1 MTARDN
7 VRSSDK
13 SQLSR
18 GRYVAATNILR
29 GAGVIATI
37 TAGVLILRPSGLI
50 EPGVAMFGAGLGGQN
65 ASQAAATLSGP
76 GARLQSVP
84 IILAMTDPD
93 GSTHTFAT
101 DARHMGL
108 ALNISGSVA
117 SATAAGSPSFASSL
131 VSRVTGVQTVDV
143 PPVGSAVS
151 ERALHVLREAAL
163 HLNRLPVDARILAM
177 RNGGLGLRHDKPG
190 LVVDI
195 QASYAAVTSAWT
207 AYLARESAIQ
217 SGSAATP
224 SNSLPTPPSGGA
236 AVNTPVTGSA
246 GAQSETLPPLKIDL
260 VTKPAEAA
268 ITYKMLAAINGELSS
283 FVTYY
288 MVGARGDNVAL
299 AASRI
304 NGTVLMPG
312 QVFSYNKTVG
322 PRVASDGF
330 KPAPVIIDGELKPGM
345 GGGVCQPSSTLYNAV
360 LLAGLKV
367 VERVHHGFPVHY
379 LPPGRDATVAY
390 GAIDFQFE
398 NSSQWPIY
406 ISAHGNGGVLQFTL
420 FGHRIPGQTI
430 EMVHAYTHYGD
441 VPVETVPDYSLRP
454 GQHETERDGHPD
466 IRALWYRITKLDG
479 RVINREPIMTHY
491 YPFPTVVEVG
501 AVRPR
506 VVGTPALATR
516 ATRNPVVPA
525 SPGPHR

>member
-7 VRSSDK
+7 VRSSDNNR
-13 SQLSR
+13 LSR
-18 GRYVAATNILR
+18 GRQFAATNILR
-29 GAGVIATI
+29 GAGVIAAI
-37 TAGVLILRPSGLI
+37 AGGVLILRPNGLI
-50 EPGVAMFGAGLGGQN
+50 EPGVTMFGAGLGGQN

-117 SATAAGSPSFASSL
+117 SATAAGSPSLASRL
-131 VSRVTGVQTVDV
+131 VSRVTGVHTVDV
-143 PPVGSAVS
+143 PPVGSTVS

-190 LVVDI
+190 RVVDI
-195 QASYAAVTSAWT
+195 QASYAALTSAWNS
-207 AYLARESAIQ
+207 YLARESAVQ
-217 SGSAATP
+217 SGSAGTP
-224 SNSLPTPPSGGA
+224 SNSLPTPGGEA
-236 AVNTPVTGSA
+236 TVNTPVTGSS
-246 GAQSETLPPLKIDL
+246 GAHGETLPPLKIDL
-260 VTKPAEAA
+260 VAKPAEAA
-268 ITYKMLAAINGELSS
+268 ITYKMLSAINGELSS

-330 KPAPVIIDGELKPGM
+330 KPAPVIIDGQLKPGM

-398 NSSQWPIY
+398 NSSKWPIY

-420 FGHRIPGQTI
+420 FGHKIPGQTI

-454 GQHETERDGHPD
+454 GQRETERDGHPD

-479 RVINREPIMTHY
+479 RVISREPLMTHY
-491 YPFPTVVEVG
+491 YPFPTVVDVG
-501 AVRPR
+501 AVRPK
-506 VVGTPALATR
+506 VVSTPTTGA
-516 ATRNPVVPA
+516 PA
-525 SPGPHR
+525 SPGMRR